1 MRKWEHPLTERA
13 AKALS
18 EAEKT
23 AARLGL
29 HYTGTEHILA
39 GILKTECMAA
49 ELLQGFGVT
58 YERVIELTEK
68 LIAPEGISRI
78 AGEPA
83 LSPKA
88 VKILDE
94 AYGIA
99 KKTGQ
104 NAIGTDHILLALIR
118 NEDCVAVR
126 LFNTMELRYEA
137 LLTALFDAMG
147 EDAAAI
153 RTEYENTQ
161 EKTASLIDRFSRD
174 MTAQAAAGALDP
186 LIGRET
192 EMNRILQI
200 LARRTKNNPCLI
212 GEPGVGKTAI
222 VEGLAARMAS
232 GTVPENLRGKRLLAI
247 DLPGMVAG
255 TKYRGEFEERIKK
268 VIEEASGDSGIL
280 LFMDELHTL
289 IGAGGAEGSLD
300 AANILKPALSRGQIQ
315 MIGATTV
322 DEYRKHIEK
331 DAALERRFQP
341 VMVNEPT
348 VAETAAILSGVR
360 YAYEEHHKVKIEDA
374 AVQAAAELSA
384 RYISDRFLPDKALD
398 LMDEAAAR
406 AQMGSLRE
414 ASAAQKDAVSEIT
427 AQIEEAIVSGETERI
442 PELMKQKKA
451 LEKKNRSRAGR
462 RAARIVTED
471 TVAEVVA
478 DWTGVPVKKLKEADA
493 VRLKSLEKELHK
505 RVIGQDEAVTAVA
518 RAVRRGRVGL
528 SDPGRPVGSFLFL
541 GPTGVGKTE
550 LSKALSECVYG
561 NESAMIRVD
570 MSEYMEK
577 HSVSRLLG
585 SPPGYVGYEEGGQLA
600 EKVRR
605 KPWSVILFD
614 EIEKAHPD
622 VFNVLLQILDDGRV
636 TDSKGRT
643 VDFKNTILIM
653 TSNAGAERI
662 QSPKKL
668 GFGAAE
674 DEKADHERMKAG
686 VMEEVKRIFRPEF
699 LNRIDE
705 TIVFRSLNKED
716 MKKILQVQMKAI
728 NKNLMDS
735 HALTLTLTAQAKAAL
750 AKKGY
755 DPKYGARPLRRL
767 LQREI
772 EDTLA
777 DALLAG
783 EIRDGDTLVM
793 SCRDGKFMIKT
804 KKLSS

>member
-1 MRKWEHPLTERA
+1 MRKWNHPLTSRA
-13 AKALS
+13 AKALG

-39 GILKTECMAA
+39 GILKTECMAC

-58 YERVIELTEK
+58 YEKVIGLIEK
-68 LIAPEGISRI
+68 LIAPEGISRVSS
-78 AGEPA
+78 EPA

-88 VKILDE
+88 QRILED
-94 AYGIA
+94 AYAIA
-99 KKTGQ
+99 KKAGQ
-104 NAIGTDHILLALIR
+104 TAIGTDHILLALIR

-147 EDAAAI
+147 EDAAAL
-153 RTEYENTQ
+153 RAEYENTQ
-161 EKTASLIDRFSRD
+161 EKSASLIDRFSRD
-174 MTAQAAAGALDP
+174 MTAQAAAGRLDP

-192 EMNRILQI
+192 EMNRIMQI

-232 GTVPENLRGKRLLAI
+232 GNVPANLKGKRLLAI

-268 VIEEASGDSGIL
+268 VIEEAGNDSGIL

-341 VMVNEPT
+341 VMVNEPS
-348 VAETAAILSGVR
+348 VAETAEILSGVR
-360 YAYEEHHKVKIEDA
+360 YAYEEHHGVKIEDA

-406 AQMGSLRE
+406 AQMGSLRKAE
-414 ASAAQKDAVSEIT
+414 EGQAAAVKEVT
-427 AQIEEAIVSGETERI
+427 AQIEEAIISGETHLI
-442 PELMKQKKA
+442 PALMKKKKA
-451 LEKKNRSRAGR
+451 LEKKAGSKAGR
-462 RAARIVTED
+462 HASLTVTED

-493 VRLKSLEKELHK
+493 VRLKNLEKELHK

-528 SDPGRPVGSFLFL
+528 SDPRKPVGSFLFL

-561 NESAMIRVD
+561 NEAAMIRVD

-668 GFGAAE
+668 GFGAGE
-674 DEKADHERMKAG
+674 DEKADHERMKSG

-716 MKKILQVQMKAI
+716 MKKILNVQMKSI

-735 HALTLTLTAQAKAAL
+735 HALKLTLTAQAKAAL
-750 AKKGY
+750 AEKGY

-772 EDTLA
+772 EDRLA
-777 DALLAG
+777 DGLLSG
-783 EIRDGDTLVM
+783 EIHDSDQLSM
-793 SCRDGKFMIKT
+793 SYRDGKFVIRVK
-804 KKLSS
+804 

>member
-1 MRKWEHPLTERA
+1 MRKWDHPLTSRS
-13 AKALS
+13 AKALG

-23 AARLGL
+23 AAGLGL

-39 GILKTECMAA
+39 GILKTDCMAS

-58 YERVIELTEK
+58 YARVTELIGK
-68 LIAPEGISRI
+68 LIAPEGIVRVS
-78 AGEPA
+78 GEPA

-88 VKILDE
+88 LKVLED
-94 AYGIA
+94 AWAIA

-104 NAIGTDHILLALIR
+104 DVIGTDHILLALIR

-153 RTEYENTQ
+153 RAEFENTQ
-161 EKTASLIDRFSRD
+161 EKSASLIERFSRD
-174 MTAQAAAGALDP
+174 MTAQAAAGRLDP
-186 LIGRET
+186 LIGRTT
-192 EMNRILQI
+192 EMNRIMQI

-232 GTVPENLRGKRLLAI
+232 GNVPENLKGKRLLAI

-255 TKYRGEFEERIKK
+255 TKYRGDFEERIKK
-268 VIEEASGDSGIL
+268 VIEEAGNDSGIL

-348 VAETAAILSGVR
+348 VAETAEILSGVR
-360 YAYEEHHKVKIEDA
+360 YAYEEHHGVKIEDA

-406 AQMGSLRE
+406 AQMGSLR
-414 ASAAQKDAVSEIT
+414 AAEEDPEDAEKEVT
-427 AQIEEAIVSGETERI
+427 AQIEEAIISGETHLI
-442 PELMKQKKA
+442 PALMKKKKA
-451 LEKKNRSRAGR
+451 LEKKSRGKAGR
-462 RAARIVTED
+462 HAARVVSAD

-493 VRLKSLEKELHK
+493 VRLKNLEKELHK

-518 RAVRRGRVGL
+518 KAVRRGRVGL
-528 SDPGRPVGSFLFL
+528 SDPKKPVGSFLFL

-561 NESAMIRVD
+561 NESAMIRMD

-668 GFGAAE
+668 GFGAGE
-674 DEKADHERMKAG
+674 DEKADHERMKSG

-716 MKKILQVQMKAI
+716 MKKILNVQMKGI

-735 HALTLTLTAQAKAAL
+735 HSLKLTLTAQAKAAL
-750 AKKGY
+750 AEKGY

-777 DALLAG
+777 DGLLSG
-783 EIRDGDTLVM
+783 EIHDGDQLSM
-793 SCRDGKFMIKT
+793 SYRDGKFGIKV
-804 KKLSS
+804 K

>member
-1 MRKWEHPLTERA
+1 MRKWNHPLTSRA
-13 AKALS
+13 AKALG

-39 GILKTECMAA
+39 GILKTECMAC

-58 YERVIELTEK
+58 YEKVIGLIEK
-68 LIAPEGISRI
+68 LIAPEGISRMSS
-78 AGEPA
+78 EPA

-88 VKILDE
+88 QRILED
-94 AYGIA
+94 AYAVA
-99 KKTGQ
+99 KKAGQ
-104 NAIGTDHILLALIR
+104 TAIGTDHILLALIR

-147 EDAAAI
+147 EDAAAL
-153 RTEYENTQ
+153 RAEYENTQ
-161 EKTASLIDRFSRD
+161 EKSASLIDRFSRD
-174 MTAQAAAGALDP
+174 MTAQAAAGRLDP

-192 EMNRILQI
+192 EMNRIMQI

-232 GTVPENLRGKRLLAI
+232 GNVPANLKGKRLLAI

-268 VIEEASGDSGIL
+268 VIEEAGNDSGIL

-341 VMVNEPT
+341 VMVNEPS
-348 VAETAAILSGVR
+348 VAETAEILSGVR
-360 YAYEEHHKVKIEDA
+360 YAYEEHHGVKIEDE

-384 RYISDRFLPDKALD
+384 RYIPDRFLPDKALD

-406 AQMGSLRE
+406 AQMGSLRKAE
-414 ASAAQKDAVSEIT
+414 EDQAAAIKEVT
-427 AQIEEAIVSGETERI
+427 AQIEEAIISGETHLI
-442 PELMKQKKA
+442 PALMKKKEA
-451 LEKKNRSRAGR
+451 LEKKAGSKAGR
-462 RAARIVTED
+462 HAALVVTAD

-493 VRLKSLEKELHK
+493 VRLKNLEKELHK

-528 SDPGRPVGSFLFL
+528 SDPKKPVGSFLFL

-561 NESAMIRVD
+561 NEAAMIRVD

-668 GFGAAE
+668 GFGAGE
-674 DEKADHERMKAG
+674 DEKADHERMKSG

-716 MKKILQVQMKAI
+716 MKKILNVQMKSI

-735 HALTLTLTAQAKAAL
+735 HALKLALTSQAKTAL
-750 AKKGY
+750 AEKGY

-772 EDTLA
+772 EDRLA
-777 DALLAG
+777 DGLLSG
-783 EIRDGDTLVM
+783 EIHDGDQLSM
-793 SCRDGKFMIKT
+793 SYRDGKFSLKV
-804 KKLSS
+804 K

>member
-1 MRKWEHPLTERA
+1 M
-13 AKALS
+13 
-18 EAEKT
+18 
-23 AARLGL
+23 
-29 HYTGTEHILA
+29 
-39 GILKTECMAA
+39 
-49 ELLQGFGVT
+49 
-58 YERVIELTEK
+58 
-68 LIAPEGISRI
+68 
-78 AGEPA
+78 
-83 LSPKA
+83 
-88 VKILDE
+88 
-94 AYGIA
+94 
-99 KKTGQ
+99 
-104 NAIGTDHILLALIR
+104 
-118 NEDCVAVR
+118 
-126 LFNTMELRYEA
+126 
-137 LLTALFDAMG
+137 
-147 EDAAAI
+147 
-153 RTEYENTQ
+153 
-161 EKTASLIDRFSRD
+161 
-174 MTAQAAAGALDP
+174 
-186 LIGRET
+186 
-192 EMNRILQI
+192 
-200 LARRTKNNPCLI
+200 
-212 GEPGVGKTAI
+212 
-222 VEGLAARMAS
+222 
-232 GTVPENLRGKRLLAI
+232 
-247 DLPGMVAG
+247 
-255 TKYRGEFEERIKK
+255 
-268 VIEEASGDSGIL
+268 
-280 LFMDELHTL
+280 
-289 IGAGGAEGSLD
+289 
-300 AANILKPALSRGQIQ
+300 
-315 MIGATTV
+315 
-322 DEYRKHIEK
+322 
-331 DAALERRFQP
+331 
-341 VMVNEPT
+341 
-348 VAETAAILSGVR
+348 
-360 YAYEEHHKVKIEDA
+360 KIEDA

-406 AQMGSLRE
+406 AQMGSLR
-414 ASAAQKDAVSEIT
+414 AAEEDPEDAEKEVT
-427 AQIEEAIVSGETERI
+427 AQIEEAIISGETHLI
-442 PELMKQKKA
+442 PALMKKKKA
-451 LEKKNRSRAGR
+451 LEKKSRGKAGR
-462 RAARIVTED
+462 HAARVVSAD

-493 VRLKSLEKELHK
+493 VRLKNLEKELHK

-518 RAVRRGRVGL
+518 KAVRRGRVGL
-528 SDPGRPVGSFLFL
+528 SDPKKPVGSFLFL

-561 NESAMIRVD
+561 NESAMIRMD

-668 GFGAAE
+668 GFGAGE
-674 DEKADHERMKAG
+674 DEKADHERMKSG

-716 MKKILQVQMKAI
+716 MKKILNVQMKGI

-735 HALTLTLTAQAKAAL
+735 HSLKLTLTAQAKAAL
-750 AKKGY
+750 AEKGY

-777 DALLAG
+777 DGLLSG
-783 EIRDGDTLVM
+783 EIHDGDQLSM
-793 SCRDGKFMIKT
+793 SYRDGKFGIKV
-804 KKLSS
+804 K